1 MRALKIHDT
10 DPVHESE
17 EFRTVPQESKKTAEQ
32 GHDVTHKSACS
43 FMDMVDGSE
52 DTMEDDYGFFPMDDD
67 DDDDDFE
74 VGEPRDQRDTSHE
87 DAASTSSSDT
97 SSNQLA
103 SSFGSS
109 SIGRTNRK
117 RSTLKYGSSYG
128 DNDEGIPLDF
138 ERNEYN
144 RVLPKPDLSHRL
156 SKTSSQP
163 TKGMTRSGSRGLFRV
178 SSEPVFV
185 RPVYHSDEMNDTV
198 QKKADEI
205 TNSVRSTGFI
215 EGAMKKRISFGT
227 INIREHAQTIGDN
240 PSCSYGTPVQLD
252 WDHNDLEEL
261 KVEDYEAYR
270 PRTRTKEE
278 FHLNHFQRIN
288 LLKLN
293 GFSTNEIKETKRQV
307 SKVRNQR
314 ERTKFM
320 VMNYPQL
327 VTVEDAIESGFRKVK
342 RSISKSSLT
351 SLNSKDGKGEI
362 QKKSSK
368 DDLSLYTS
376 ELSKSIVL
384 DMMDRDVSNATAP
397 F

>member
-1 MRALKIHDT
+1 MRMQKIHDL
-10 DPVHESE
+10 DSIHESE
-17 EFRTVPQESKKTAEQ
+17 ESRAVPQESKKTAEQ
-32 GHDVTHKSACS
+32 GQDINHTSASS
-43 FMDMVDGSE
+43 FMDMAGGSGV
-52 DTMEDDYGFFPMDDD
+52 TAMEDDYGFFPMDDD

-74 VGEPRDQRDTSHE
+74 VGEPQDQRDTSHE

-103 SSFGSS
+103 SSYGSS

-117 RSTLKYGSSYG
+117 RSALKYGSSYG

-138 ERNEYN
+138 ERKKFN
-144 RVLPKPDLSHRL
+144 RVLPKPNLSHRF
-156 SKTSSQP
+156 SNASSQP

-185 RPVYHSDEMNDTV
+185 RPVYHSDKMNDAV
-198 QKKADEI
+198 QNEAEELPD
-205 TNSVRSTGFI
+205 SVRSTGFV

-252 WDHNDLEEL
+252 WESNDLEEL
-261 KVEDYEAYR
+261 NVEDYEAHR
-270 PRTRTKEE
+270 STTRTKKELY
-278 FHLNHFQRIN
+278 LNHFQRIN

-314 ERTKFM
+314 ERTKFK
-320 VMNYPQL
+320 VQNYPL
-327 VTVEDAIESGFRKVK
+327 FGTVEDAIESGFRKAK
-342 RSISKSSLT
+342 RTISNSDFT
-351 SLNSKDGKGEI
+351 SLNSKDGEGEI
-362 QKKSSK
+362 
-368 DDLSLYTS
+368 
-376 ELSKSIVL
+376 
-384 DMMDRDVSNATAP
+384 P
-397 F
+397 